1 MSHQQKTTVFEPSQ
15 TLWQTEN
22 AAPAILTSSCNL
34 QMHSKSKD
42 EAGSAQLQ
50 QLTASSVSQATS
62 ACSAG
67 GKQHF
72 VQLRKKEA
80 PSRDAK
86 GCLHAELISYKVH
99 KDQFKSLLIPLMK
112 HQKKVVDAKGSG
124 SGRRNHRNKAAAKTQ
139 DFLKSDGQMEPAAR
153 AVGDE
158 SKPNERASSRNP

>member
-1 MSHQQKTTVFEPSQ
+1 
-15 TLWQTEN
+15 
-22 AAPAILTSSCNL
+22 
-34 QMHSKSKD
+34 MHSKSKD